1 MISRADSMHYQ
12 GSIQDNMGETVEAL
26 VVGKLIPCLSE
37 YACRLRLIVSQ
48 TQVDFK
54 AGEYVDPAYI
64 AYIQE

>member
-1 MISRADSMHYQ
+1 MEVPQAAVAWTVNIGGIGHM
-12 GSIQDNMGETVEAL
+12 GSI
-26 VVGKLIPCLSE
+26 VVVSE